1 MENVMR
7 RLITILL
14 VGAWCVAGHA
24 ASNLNSSFGVS
35 VTIVRRIVTPTPA
48 GAVSAICYETPCIQP
63 RVTIE
68 PVDPETGI
76 SIVNITY

>member
-7 RLITILL
+7 RLIVILL

-24 ASNLNSSFGVS
+24 TNNLSSSFGIS
-35 VTIVRRIVTPTPA
+35 VTIVRRVVTPTPA
-48 GAVSAICYETPCIQP
+48 GVVSAICYGTPCIQP